1 MSPFVKGNWGGC
13 SPFINLLLDNFLLN
27 TGQNGFG
34 MLPMSKLEHVIPAPA
49 SRLLGFA
56 ESQPNLICYGVSGL
70 KPGSV
75 SLLVPS
81 LKAGV
86 ILRSSA

>member
-1 MSPFVKGNWGGC
+1 L
-13 SPFINLLLDNFLLN
+13 ILLLDNFLLD

-49 SRLLGFA
+49 SSLLGFV
-56 ESQPNLICYGVSGL
+56 ESQPNLICYVVSGL

-75 SLLVPS
+75 RLLVPS

-86 ILRSSA
+86 ILRSSAWETEL

>member
-1 MSPFVKGNWGGC
+1 
-13 SPFINLLLDNFLLN
+13 
-27 TGQNGFG
+27 
-34 MLPMSKLEHVIPAPA
+34 MSKLKHVIPAPA
-49 SRLLGFA
+49 SRLLDFA

-75 SLLVPS
+75 RLLVPS

-86 ILRSSA
+86 ILSGRQPERQSYNSAIYGGDYIPNINAALAMTSKIAGGY

>member
-1 MSPFVKGNWGGC
+1 M
-13 SPFINLLLDNFLLN
+13 DNFLLDN
-27 TGQNGFG
+27 GQNGFG
-34 MLPMSKLEHVIPAPA
+34 MLPMSKQEHVIPAPA

-56 ESQPNLICYGVSGL
+56 EYQPNLICYGVSGL

-75 SLLVPS
+75 RLLVPSLKAGVIRSAGDRRVNPS

>member
-1 MSPFVKGNWGGC
+1 MRVVGWHGLFPSWELTVGQF
-13 SPFINLLLDNFLLN
+13 FA
-27 TGQNGFG
+27 GQNCFG

-75 SLLVPS
+75 RLLVPS

>member
-1 MSPFVKGNWGGC
+1 L
-13 SPFINLLLDNFLLN
+13 ILLLDNFLLD

-49 SRLLGFA
+49 SRLLGLA

-75 SLLVPS
+75 RLLVPS

-86 ILRSSA
+86 ILRSSAWETEL

>member
-1 MSPFVKGNWGGC
+1 VFFPELFYNSLTPFSKLTVGQ
-13 SPFINLLLDNFLLN
+13 FFA
-27 TGQNGFG
+27 GQNGFG

-49 SRLLGFA
+49 SRLLDFA

-75 SLLVPS
+75 RLLVPS

-86 ILRSSA
+86 ILLRSSA

>member
-1 MSPFVKGNWGGC
+1 
-13 SPFINLLLDNFLLN
+13 
-27 TGQNGFG
+27 
-34 MLPMSKLEHVIPAPA
+34 MSKLEHVIPVPA

-56 ESQPNLICYGVSGL
+56 ESQPNLIYYGVSGL

-75 SLLVPS
+75 RLLVPS

-86 ILRSSA
+86 ILLRSSA

>member
-1 MSPFVKGNWGGC
+1 
-13 SPFINLLLDNFLLN
+13 
-27 TGQNGFG
+27 
-34 MLPMSKLEHVIPAPA
+34 MSKLEHVIPAPA

-75 SLLVPS
+75 RLLVPS
-81 LKAGV
+81 LRDRV
-86 ILRSSA
+86 ITPPFMAEIISAISMRL

>member
-1 MSPFVKGNWGGC
+1 
-13 SPFINLLLDNFLLN
+13 
-27 TGQNGFG
+27 
-34 MLPMSKLEHVIPAPA
+34 MSKLEHVIPAPA
-49 SRLLGFA
+49 SRLLGLA

-75 SLLVPS
+75 RLLVPS